1 MKKFILKYR
10 YLLLAVIMLTACYIY
25 VLFAGNE
32 YTCLVNHDLDLSN
45 GAVPTINIEDDAKDT
60 LEIIYSRYEENTAH
74 IGVRSKNPGRAYVY
88 LTSGDKCSSITIL
101 YVHKNGVITSD
112 DYFGDFNGSFIVRVA
127 LAVYMAI
134 LLADLIIMYRRGLR
148 KNLYLTRNIL
158 VCGLIIFLAGNFL
171 MNLANLIVI
180 HRMGLYEIF
189 GNFMNFLETFAIFT
203 MPVALIMAVLAT
215 ASNIRL
221 LQKEG
226 RTWRNMLAIILSLFL
241 CVATITPVS
250 VAYFL
255 QNTRLIDVH
264 QWTGTGRFLGMFIE
278 NTAGI
283 VVVYFEC
290 ILAGSIVMGIKAA
303 RHIPSFDKDYIII
316 HGCQIRKDG
325 TLTKLLQ
332 SRADRAVEFAQMQKK
347 ATGKDIIFIP
357 SGGKGSDEVISEAE
371 AIANYLR
378 SLGIPESSMI
388 LEDKSTNTYE
398 NFENSV
404 KLIKEAGK
412 TSGAVAKEAAGGAGL
427 AVSSSAEAVEPKI
440 AFATTNY
447 HVFRA
452 GLLAARLNIKAEGIG
467 SRTKSYFWVNAFI
480 REFIATVY
488 YNYKTHLLVLAV
500 LMLINI
506 MVTMMTYV
514 SNVVLS

>member
-1 MKKFILKYR
+1 MKKIFLRFR
-10 YLLLAVIMLTACYIY
+10 YLFLAAIMLIACYIY

-32 YTCLVNHDLDLSN
+32 YTCVINHELDLSN
-45 GAVPTINIEDDAKDT
+45 GTAPVVEIDDEGKDT
-60 LEIIYSRYEENTAH
+60 LEVLYSRIEGNKAYV
-74 IGVRSKNPGRAYVY
+74 GVRSKNPGRAYVS
-88 LTSGDKCSSITIL
+88 LVAGENSSSIEVL
-101 YVHKNGVITSD
+101 YVHRNGVITSYD
-112 DYFGDFNGSFIVRVA
+112 FFGDFNGSFIVRVG
-127 LAVYMAI
+127 LAIYMAI

-158 VCGLIIFLAGNFL
+158 VCGLIIFIAGSFL
-171 MNLANLIVI
+171 MNLINLIIVP
-180 HRMGLYEIF
+180 RMGLYEVF
-189 GNFMNFLETFAIFT
+189 LSFMNFLETFAILT
-203 MPVALIMAVLAT
+203 MPVAVIMAVLAT
-215 ASNIRL
+215 VSNIRL
-221 LQKEG
+221 LKKEG
-226 RTWRNMLAIILSLFL
+226 RTWRNMLATILSLFL
-241 CVATITPVS
+241 CIATITPVTVS
-250 VAYFL
+250 YYL
-255 QNTRLIDVH
+255 QNTSLIDVH
-264 QWTGTGRFLGMFIE
+264 KWTGTGRFIGMFIE

-283 VVVYFEC
+283 IVVYFEC
-290 ILAGSIVMGIKAA
+290 ILAGTIVMGIKAA
-303 RHIPSFDKDYIII
+303 RHIPSFDKDYILI

-332 SRADRAVEFAQMQKK
+332 SRADRAVEFAKMQKK

-371 AIANYLR
+371 AIANYLINI
-378 SLGIPESSMI
+378 GISESSMI

-398 NFENSV
+398 NFRNSAEIIRTHTSV
-404 KLIKEAGK
+404 KDPG
-412 TSGAVAKEAAGGAGL
+412 
-427 AVSSSAEAVEPKI
+427 I

-452 GLLAARLNIKAEGIG
+452 GLLADRLNIKAEGIG

-500 LMLINI
+500 LMMINI